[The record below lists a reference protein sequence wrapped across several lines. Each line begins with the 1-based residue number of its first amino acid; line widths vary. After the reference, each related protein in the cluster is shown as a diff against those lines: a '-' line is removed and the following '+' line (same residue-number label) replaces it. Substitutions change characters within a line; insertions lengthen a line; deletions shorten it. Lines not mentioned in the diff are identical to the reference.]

1 MNRSKSGVYLA
12 VILAMVFWGVT
23 FVDFKFANQ
32 SFRPISIVFFRLAV
46 SIFFL
51 FGFAFLFKRL
61 NKIKRKDQKWFL
73 LLALVEPFIYFLG
86 EAYGLT
92 LVTATTGAIIISTIP
107 LIVPFAAYYLFR
119 EKLTPMNYLGLIIS
133 FGGVLLVVLTG
144 SGGLAANWK
153 GVLLMFVAV
162 FSAVSY
168 TMVVKVLA
176 DDYNPITITAYQSF
190 YGLLMFVPLFLIFE
204 LPNLDLSLVNTNS
217 LFAVTYLGV
226 FGSGICFILIT
237 IGIRELGAA
246 RANIFGNLIPVV
258 TAIVSFFVLKEAM
271 PLMKIL
277 GILIVIL
284 GLLLSQISSLRL
296 NRVKVKWG
304 KDTVRHIPNA

>member
-1 MNRSKSGVYLA
+1 MSRSKSGVYLA
-12 VILAMVFWGVT
+12 VIMAMIFWGFT
-23 FVDFKFANQ
+23 FVAFKFAIP
-32 SFRPISIVFFRLAV
+32 SFRPITIVFFRLVV

-51 FGFAFLFKRL
+51 FGFAFFFKRL
-61 NKIKRKDQKWFL
+61 NRIKRKDQKYFL
-73 LLALVEPFIYFLG
+73 LLALVEPFFYFLG

-92 LVTATTGAIIISTIP
+92 LVTATVGAVIISTIP
-107 LIVPFAAYYLFR
+107 LIVPFASYYFFK
-119 EKLTPMNYLGLIIS
+119 EKLTPMNYLGLAIS
-133 FGGVLLVVLTG
+133 FGGVLLVVLTR
-144 SGGLAANWK
+144 SGGLAADWK

-162 FSAVSY
+162 LSAVAY

-176 DDYNPITITAYQSF
+176 EDYTPITITAYQSF

-204 LPNLDLSLVNTNS
+204 VKHLDFSLVTGES
-217 LFAVTYLGV
+217 LLAVGYLGV

-258 TAIVSFFVLKEAM
+258 TAIVSFYLLKESM
-271 PLMKIL
+271 PFMKIL

-284 GLLLSQISSLRL
+284 GLLLSQVSSLR
-296 NRVKVKWG
+296 VKPRWG
-304 KDTVRHIPNA
+304 REAVRHIPNA

>member
-1 MNRSKSGVYLA
+1 MSRSKSGAYIA
-12 VILAMVFWGVT
+12 VILAFIFWGFT
-23 FVDFKFANQ
+23 FVAFKFANQ

-51 FGFAFLFKRL
+51 FGFAIAFKRL
-61 NKIKRKDQKWFL
+61 NRIKRKDQLWFL
-73 LLALVEPFIYFLG
+73 LLALVEPFFYFLG

-92 LVTATTGAIIISTIP
+92 MVSATTGAIIISTIP
-107 LIVPFAAYYLFR
+107 LIVPFASYYLFR
-119 EKLTPMNYLGLIIS
+119 EKLTPMNYLGLVIS
-133 FGGVLLVVLTG
+133 FSGVLLVVLTG

-153 GVLLMFVAV
+153 GILLMFVAV
-162 FSAVSY
+162 FSAVAY
-168 TMVVKVLA
+168 TMVVKILA
-176 DDYNPITITAYQSF
+176 DDYTPITITAYQSF

-204 LPNLDLSLVNTNS
+204 LPVLDFSLANTNS
-217 LFAVTYLGV
+217 LLAVSYLGV

-258 TAIVSFFVLKEAM
+258 TAILSFILLKEAM
-271 PLMKIL
+271 PIQKIL
-277 GILIVIL
+277 GIFIVIL

-296 NRVKVKWG
+296 NRVKIKWG
-304 KDTVRHIPNA
+304 KDTARHIPNA